1 MLEGAA
7 SIGRTGTAVSIG
19 WNNEKG
25 LGQSLSEL
33 WSLSE
38 YGEMEGVKNSVGR
51 GRVHT
56 EGISII
62 LAGKEGPS
70 RDFAHQVSWN
80 ILSAYLA
87 HLVWDCMK
95 GGMETESSQGRI
107 W

>member
-51 GRVHT
+51 G
-56 EGISII
+56 
-62 LAGKEGPS
+62 
-70 RDFAHQVSWN
+70 
-80 ILSAYLA
+80 
-87 HLVWDCMK
+87 
-95 GGMETESSQGRI
+95 
-107 W
+107 

>member
-7 SIGRTGTAVSIG
+7 SIGRTGTAGSIG

-51 GRVHT
+51 G
-56 EGISII
+56 
-62 LAGKEGPS
+62 
-70 RDFAHQVSWN
+70 
-80 ILSAYLA
+80 
-87 HLVWDCMK
+87 
-95 GGMETESSQGRI
+95 
-107 W
+107 